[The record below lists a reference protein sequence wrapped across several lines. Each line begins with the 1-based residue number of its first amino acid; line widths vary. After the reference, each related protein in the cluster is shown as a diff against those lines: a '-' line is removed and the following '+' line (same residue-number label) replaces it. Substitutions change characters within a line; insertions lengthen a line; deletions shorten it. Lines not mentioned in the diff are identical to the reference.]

1 MSEYFEVDENILDY
15 LFVSY
20 PCFNSSCLGKI
31 VISLGNLYSDT
42 RIRCPVCRREDSYH
56 LTDKRYIEAV
66 QRNFGYL
73 YKQLHGLELSPVV
86 FSPSTS
92 SKTASLD
99 SKPLGDTFQPP
110 I

>member
-1 MSEYFEVDENILDY
+1 MVEYFEVDKNILAY

-20 PCFNSSCLGKI
+20 PCFNSSCPGRI
-31 VISLGNLYSDT
+31 VISLDNLYRST
-42 RIRCPVCRREDSYH
+42 RTRCPVCKREDSLH
-56 LTDKRYIEAV
+56 LTDKKYIEAV

-73 YKQLHGLELSPVV
+73 YKQLHGLELLPVA

-92 SKTASLD
+92 SKTVFLASR
-99 SKPLGDTFQPP
+99 PLGDTFQPP